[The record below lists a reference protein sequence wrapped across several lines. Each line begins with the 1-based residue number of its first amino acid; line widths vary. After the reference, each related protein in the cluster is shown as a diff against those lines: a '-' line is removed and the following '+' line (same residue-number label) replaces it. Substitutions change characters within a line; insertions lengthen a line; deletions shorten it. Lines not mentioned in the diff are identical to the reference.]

1 MDATAAVVVDA
12 APAAE
17 STPAAPP
24 TKDTPPPPPTAPSA
38 PPIAPGNTT
47 WEGATPTFMT
57 SNEWRDRGRG
67 GGGATWSTAGL
78 TGPAATAVAGDASAP
93 HWLGKLGVVKD
104 VLADGA
110 TLDGKVP
117 TSEAIGVAT
126 IYLALINSGAL
137 PCAEGG
143 GHARP
148 DRAARVSM
156 LAFRMVEWFLS
167 QPAGEGVP
175 PAARALARRLHPRL
189 PSFGAAYVASTPLTR
204 VRDLAHR
211 GDIPSTLKA
220 EIKHTLQNKLHRNAG
235 PEDLVATQTMLA
247 RLRAGDPAVPPS
259 FLAEFE
265 LFTTELATFFGAAD
279 LDDQL
284 AGLAPSLDADCAAV
298 IDRVLATKAALAAL
312 DAGPPPAATT
322 KAATKPPSSAL
333 STDATRVLTN
343 ALADAAHAATGARA
357 LLTAGLESGMR
368 NDTPDASLAMRQRW
382 RVADAR
388 LEDWLFVLL
397 SRLAAAVDAPSLA
410 TSPAV
415 AWSVPLGSLLLAV
428 RNIGIAGW
436 SPRECF
442 AIENELTT
450 WRTAAD
456 ADTRDGALRLK
467 ATLERALRL
476 AQTVADGLAG
486 ALAPA
491 AAALGEPLGASRV
504 AAAVPEAEVRASI
517 AFQVAKLAAALLDA
531 ARRVAGVPPWDA
543 VVSGDAAGVLVC
555 VPSLEA
561 APALLATRP
570 DPTTPAIILARHATG
585 DEEVGAAAGQG
596 DAVAAV
602 LVARGVPHLSHL
614 GVRARQVRLP
624 FAACPDAAIVDAA
637 VSGLEGEWVRVC
649 VRPDGVTVE
658 RAARPATASSP
669 AGEQSLPP
677 PLIPPPTAPDTST
690 TALVPLLSARVH
702 TAGAK
707 AASCG
712 ALLRAAGASRGAFG
726 AACGCVLP
734 FGALRAAAE
743 GAGAT
748 AALDAAIKAV
758 DAADD
763 GAALDAACA
772 SLRGLVAGLCPDA
785 GVLAAAV
792 AATTDA
798 APLLAVRSSASAE
811 DLAGASAA
819 GLYDS
824 VLGVR
829 SADPEALGAAVA
841 AVWASLFT
849 RRAVLARRAAGASS
863 AGDAAMAVILQ
874 AAAPAALSFVLHTR
888 HPDRGG
894 GWAAAEVAVGAGEA
908 LASAADGSPWR
919 FALRLD
925 ASGDSAPSIV
935 VDSYANLSHAL
946 LPPPPGSREAASG
959 GAALVWRPVDYTTQR
974 LSTDPDA
981 RARLGAALA
990 DVAASL
996 ETLFGG
1002 PQDVEGCVS
1011 GDGRVC
1017 VVQSRPQP

>member
-1 MDATAAVVVDA
+1 M
-12 APAAE
+12 
-17 STPAAPP
+17 
-24 TKDTPPPPPTAPSA
+24 
-38 PPIAPGNTT
+38 
-47 WEGATPTFMT
+47 
-57 SNEWRDRGRG
+57 
-67 GGGATWSTAGL
+67 
-78 TGPAATAVAGDASAP
+78 
-93 HWLGKLGVVKD
+93 
-104 VLADGA
+104 
-110 TLDGKVP
+110 
-117 TSEAIGVAT
+117 
-126 IYLALINSGAL
+126 
-137 PCAEGG
+137 
-143 GHARP
+143 
-148 DRAARVSM
+148 
-156 LAFRMVEWFLS
+156 
-167 QPAGEGVP
+167 
-175 PAARALARRLHPRL
+175 
-189 PSFGAAYVASTPLTR
+189 ASTPLTR

-284 AGLAPSLDADCAAV
+284 AGLAPSLDADGAAV

-312 DAGPPPAATT
+312 DAGTPPAVT

-333 STDATRVLTN
+333 STDAARVLTN

-368 NDTPDASLAMRQRW
+368 NDAPDASLAMRQRW

-397 SRLAAAVDAPSLA
+397 SRLAAAIDAPTLA
-410 TSPAV
+410 TSPAA

-428 RNIGIAGW
+428 RNIGLAGW

-442 AIENELTT
+442 SIENELTT
-450 WRTAAD
+450 WRSAAD

-467 ATLERALRL
+467 ATLERSLRL
-476 AQTVADGLAG
+476 VQTVADSLAG

-491 AAALGEPLGASRV
+491 AAALGEPLGAAR
-504 AAAVPEAEVRASI
+504 AAAAAPEAEVRAST
-517 AFQVAKLAAALLDA
+517 AFQAARLAAALLDA

-543 VVSGDAAGVLVC
+543 VVSGDAQGVLVC

-561 APALLATRP
+561 APSLLAARP
-570 DPTTPAIILARHATG
+570 DPTTPAIIVARHATG
-585 DEEVGAAAGQG
+585 DEEVGAAAGPGG
-596 DAVAAV
+596 DAVAGV

-614 GVRARQVRLP
+614 GVRARQARLP
-624 FAACPDAAIVDAA
+624 FAACPDGAIVDAA
-637 VSGLEGEWVRVC
+637 VGGLDGDWVRVC
-649 VRPDGVTVE
+649 VRPDGVSVE
-658 RAARPATASSP
+658 RAARPAMARSP
-669 AGEQSLPP
+669 AGEHAPPP
-677 PLIPPPTAPDTST
+677 PLVPPPTAPDTST
-690 TALVPLLSARVH
+690 TTPVPLISARVH

-734 FGALRAAAE
+734 FGALRAAAD
-743 GAGAT
+743 GAGAA
-748 AALDAAIKAV
+748 AALDAAIAAV

-763 GAALDAACA
+763 GAALDAAYA
-772 SLRGLVAGLCPDA
+772 SLRGLVAGLRPDA

-811 DLAGASAA
+811 DLTGASAA

-829 SADPEALGAAVA
+829 SGDPDALGAAVA
-841 AVWASLFT
+841 SVWASLFT
-849 RRAVLARRAAGASS
+849 RRAVLARRAAGAAS

-888 HPDRGG
+888 HPDRGD

-908 LASAADGSPWR
+908 LASAAEGSPWR
-919 FALRLD
+919 FALRA
-925 ASGDSAPSIV
+925 ASGGDPAII
-935 VDSYANLSHAL
+935 VDSYANLSQAL
-946 LPPPPGSREAASG
+946 LPPSPGSREAASG
-959 GAALVWRPVDYTTQR
+959 GVALIWRPVDYTTQR

-981 RARLGAALA
+981 RASLGAALA
-990 DVAASL
+990 DVAESL
-996 ETLFGG
+996 DTLFGG
-1002 PQDVEGCVS
+1002 AQDVEGCVS